1 MSHFEQH
8 LEDMYEDFFLTDSL
22 YGEFA
27 KRFGESYTSMS
38 ILYLLGEHPEGISQK
53 QLARELFQPKQ
64 TVGPIVSGFEK
75 RGLADHKPDTEDK
88 RSKLH
93 FLTPAGTRHCDEVMG
108 TLRRIELRCVEQV
121 GAEDMARMH
130 DISTRYLT
138 LFKQEL
144 DS

>member
-8 LEDMYEDFFLTDSL
+8 LEDMYEDF
-22 YGEFA
+22 
-27 KRFGESYTSMS
+27 
-38 ILYLLGEHPEGISQK
+38 
-53 QLARELFQPKQ
+53 
-64 TVGPIVSGFEK
+64 
-75 RGLADHKPDTEDK
+75 
-88 RSKLH
+88 

>member
-1 MSHFEQH
+1 MDRIEQH
-8 LEDMYEDFFLTDSL
+8 LDDMYEDFFHMDHL
-22 YGEFA
+22 YSEFA
-27 KRFGESYTSMS
+27 KRYGESYYSLS
-38 ILYLLGEHPEGISQK
+38 VLAILGEHPDGISQK
-53 QLARELFQPKQ
+53 QLAGELFLPKQ
-64 TVGPIVSGFEK
+64 TVGSIMCSFECK
-75 RGLADHKPDTEDK
+75 GYVAHRRDAEDK

-93 FLTPAGTRHCDEVMG
+93 FLTPAGQRRHDEVMG

>member
-1 MSHFEQH
+1 
-8 LEDMYEDFFLTDSL
+8 
-22 YGEFA
+22 
-27 KRFGESYTSMS
+27 
-38 ILYLLGEHPEGISQK
+38 
-53 QLARELFQPKQ
+53 
-64 TVGPIVSGFEK
+64 
-75 RGLADHKPDTEDK
+75 
-88 RSKLH
+88 
-93 FLTPAGTRHCDEVMG
+93 MG